1 MFGVGGVLEGM
12 TAGKG
17 YIDMSTVDV
26 ETSQRISK
34 VGMVLRE
41 GSAVCWLLCT
51 IVSNYSRTEEKNLVE
66 SETEF
71 FRSYQ

>member
-1 MFGVGGVLEGM
+1 MLLVVFDVGGVLEGM

-41 GSAVCWLLCT
+41 GGIHSLLFT
-51 IVSNYSRTEEKNLVE
+51 LYYSLQLQA
-66 SETEF
+66 
-71 FRSYQ
+71 YL

>member
-1 MFGVGGVLEGM
+1 VLGVGGVLEGM

-41 GSAVCWLLCT
+41 GGIHTTVCWLLCT
-51 IVSNYSRTEEKNLVE
+51 IVSNYRPTYK
-66 SETEF
+66 
-71 FRSYQ
+71 

>member
-1 MFGVGGVLEGM
+1 M

-41 GSAVCWLLCT
+41 GSTVCWLLCT
-51 IVSNYSRTEEKNLVE
+51 IVSNYRPTYK
-66 SETEF
+66 
-71 FRSYQ
+71 

>member
-34 VGMVLRE
+34 VGM
-41 GSAVCWLLCT
+41 GIHSLLVT
-51 IVSNYSRTEEKNLVE
+51 LYYGLQLQYRPTYK
-66 SETEF
+66 
-71 FRSYQ
+71 